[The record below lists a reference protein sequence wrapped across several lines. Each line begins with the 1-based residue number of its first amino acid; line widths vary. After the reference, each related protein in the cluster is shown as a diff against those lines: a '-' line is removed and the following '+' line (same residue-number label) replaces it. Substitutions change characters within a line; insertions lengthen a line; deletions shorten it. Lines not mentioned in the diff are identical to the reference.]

1 MNKFEINKSEID
13 SVITL
18 FSNGELD
25 KALTNANKL
34 IKASP
39 NNSLLHNVIGACYA
53 GLGQLEFAVKS
64 YEKAIKIDPNYAK
77 AYFNLGA
84 ALQELNQTN
93 ESIKSY
99 KKSIIIDTLA

>member
-1 MNKFEINKSEID
+1 MNKFEISKSEID

-34 IKASP
+34 IRAFP
-39 NNSLLHNVIGACYA
+39 DNSILHNVVGACYA
-53 GLGQLEFAVKS
+53 GLGQLESAVKS

-84 ALQELNQTN
+84 TFQELNQNN
-93 ESIKSY
+93 E
-99 KKSIIIDTLA
+99 